1 VPRALAPLPSR
12 QFRVFVSAAAVEGE
26 PFTEPCDN
34 LAWRSLKEV
43 PGLIHLGEENRLG
56 GDGEA
61 VDREWRLAMASVPG
75 RIRRCFAPFGGAGSK
90 TPNVATRHSNDPLS
104 VTLWRRMAATLARD
118 PRGL

>member
-61 VDREWRLAMASVPG
+61 VDREWRLAMVSVPG
-75 RIRRCFAPFGGAGSK
+75 RLDAVSL
-90 TPNVATRHSNDPLS
+90 PLG
-104 VTLWRRMAATLARD
+104 VPGPRRRMWR
-118 PRGL
+118 PGIRMIPYP